1 MLPWRFGN
9 APKARNPHPAA
20 SETGY
25 AEVSE

>member
-1 MLPWRFGN
+1 MPPWRFGN
-9 APKARNPHPAA
+9 APKARSLHPAA